1 MAIQDC
7 TRFLG
12 RRVSYTISHPTEGI
26 VSFTGRIL
34 SVTHFAEGYEPPKGY
49 SQLLFQEDDF
59 EGDPDYISTEHD
71 FHIIE

>member
-12 RRVSYTISHPTEGI
+12 KRVRYTIDYKGEI

-34 SVTHFAEGYEPPKGY
+34 AVVQYAEGYEPEY
-49 SQLLFQEDDF
+49 SDVLFLEDDF
-59 EGDPDYISTEHD
+59 EGDPDYISSYHD